1 MAYTALYRKWRP
13 LDFKHVVGQP
23 HVVKTLKNALS
34 SGRISHAYLFS
45 GLRGTGKTS
54 MAKILAKA
62 VNCLNLE
69 EGEPCNRCLNCERI
83 NQGNSMDIL
92 EIDAASNRGIDEIR
106 DLREKIKLS
115 PVEGRYKVYIIDEV
129 HMLTPEAFNALLKTL
144 EEPPA
149 HVIFIL
155 ATTEPHKI
163 PLTILSRCQRF
174 DFHRISTELI
184 VKHLKEI
191 LAHHNLEAQEGALYL
206 IAKIASGGMRDALSL
221 LDQCLVSGSESI
233 TTELV
238 SSIAGIVSEEYLF
251 DLAQS
256 ILEADDIKC
265 LTMLQT
271 ALTEGK
277 EVKQLLADLLSY
289 FRNLMLLQLGKGSEE
304 LVVVPQSVLAKLKA
318 QSKDFSREDLLKAI
332 KILAAAENEI
342 KWSSQSQVLLEITL
356 LKIIEDIRTSKNAEE
371 GSQLSSQ
378 HLETPKTS
386 SNKKQLPRE
395 DRAASTL
402 KSVETEKPAS
412 KSIEE
417 VEAKWGQ
424 ILEAVRKAKI
434 MCYAFF
440 VEAKPVSL
448 QDGVL
453 ILQYKADH
461 KFHRERSELPEN
473 KKVVELAIEKILGE
487 KIAVK
492 CVLEEEPDKE
502 GFELT
507 PEDDVVEKAIA
518 LFGGEVIEI
527 EQ

>member
-1 MAYTALYRKWRP
+1 MSAFRFSPDFYRI
-13 LDFKHVVGQP
+13 D
-23 HVVKTLKNALS
+23 
-34 SGRISHAYLFS
+34 
-45 GLRGTGKTS
+45 
-54 MAKILAKA
+54 
-62 VNCLNLE
+62 
-69 EGEPCNRCLNCERI
+69 CE
-83 NQGNSMDIL
+83 
-92 EIDAASNRGIDEIR
+92 
-106 DLREKIKLS
+106 
-115 PVEGRYKVYIIDEV
+115 
-129 HMLTPEAFNALLKTL
+129 TF
-144 EEPPA
+144 
-149 HVIFIL
+149 
-155 ATTEPHKI
+155 
-163 PLTILSRCQRF
+163 
-174 DFHRISTELI
+174 
-184 VKHLKEI
+184 KEI

-386 SNKKQLPRE
+386 SNKKQLPR
-395 DRAASTL
+395 
-402 KSVETEKPAS
+402 
-412 KSIEE
+412 
-417 VEAKWGQ
+417 
-424 ILEAVRKAKI
+424 KI
-434 MCYAFF
+434 G
-440 VEAKPVSL
+440 L
-448 QDGVL
+448 QVL
-453 ILQYKADH
+453 
-461 KFHRERSELPEN
+461 
-473 KKVVELAIEKILGE
+473 
-487 KIAVK
+487 
-492 CVLEEEPDKE
+492 
-502 GFELT
+502 
-507 PEDDVVEKAIA
+507 
-518 LFGGEVIEI
+518 
-527 EQ
+527 